1 MTQVAVTDAQIAE
14 TAYLLWLDEGQ
25 PEGRAEAHWLEA
37 RTRLETAPAKPARK
51 RAAPKAK
58 AAAPKTAAA
67 PKAAKASAAA
77 KAVKAPTRKRA
88 SAKVD

>member
-1 MTQVAVTDAQIAE
+1 MTQVAVTEAQIAE

-37 RTRLETAPAKPARK
+37 RSRLEAVPAKPARK

-58 AAAPKTAAA
+58 APA
-67 PKAAKASAAA
+67 PKAATAPKAKAAA
-77 KAVKAPTRKRA
+77 KAPARKRA
-88 SAKVD
+88 SAKVA